1 MNPLRTMSSRVECLR
16 TMHVLQRYLDGAVD
30 DASAQRVAAHLEH
43 CRRCGLEAEV
53 YGEIKA
59 SLARGERPVD
69 PDAVERLR
77 RFGERLAHD
86 GGPVDGETGA

>member
-59 SLARGERPVD
+59 SLARRERPVD

-77 RFGERLAHD
+77 RFGERLAQEAD
-86 GGPVDGETGA
+86 QLDGEGA